1 MPSNQD
7 LLDFIRSTIRSVW
20 ALEMLLAL
28 RRHGERAWT
37 AEQLVAELR
46 ASIPLV
52 ADNLT
57 VFEAAG
63 LVLKEDDRFRYAPAS
78 PWLESLCADLE
89 AVYRERPVTVI
100 NAIVS
105 PPGDKLRT
113 LANAFRLKG
122 DT

>member
-1 MPSNQD
+1 
-7 LLDFIRSTIRSVW
+7 
-20 ALEMLLAL
+20 MLLAL

-37 AEQLVAELR
+37 ADELVAELR
-46 ASIPLV
+46 ASTPLV
-52 ADNLT
+52 ADNLA

-63 LVLKEDDRFRYAPAS
+63 LVLKEGASFRYAPAS
-78 PWLESLCADLE
+78 PWLESLCAELE
-89 AVYRERPVTVI
+89 AAYRERPVTVI

-105 PPGDKLRT
+105 PQDDKIRT